1 MKYDLCVIGAGPGGY
16 VAAIRA
22 AQLGLK
28 TAVIERAK
36 AGGICTS
43 WGCIPSKALLHAA
56 NIIQEINHAKEYGIT
71 AELKGVDLDKLRQ
84 KKDRV
89 VKRLVGGVELLLKK
103 NGVDWIAGEAK
114 LAGSDS
120 ISVTDPGGKSQTITA
135 KHICL
140 ATGARPVE
148 LPHLKVD
155 HETIVTYFEALEING
170 LPEHFVVV
178 GGGAIGLEMAEVYA
192 ALGTKVTVVEMMPTV
207 LPGLDSDL
215 TRAAADIL
223 KKHGITV
230 LTGTKVADAEQGKN
244 KRWTLKLET
253 AGGKFLDPLDADRV
267 LVAVGLKPNS
277 EGIGLDKA
285 GVKTDKR
292 GFIEVNEQMRTSA
305 PNIYA
310 IGDVTGRKLL
320 AHKASREGHVVAEAI
335 AGHHAVMDYR
345 AVPSAIFLHPEIAT
359 VGLSEEEAKAA
370 GYELNIGKF
379 PLTALGRAVATDS
392 INGFVK
398 IVADKKTDR
407 VLGVHIVAP
416 TAGDM
421 IAEGALAIEMEATAE
436 DLAATI
442 HVHPTFSEAIMESS
456 AMSRGEAV
464 HILRG

>member
-56 NIIQEINHAKEYGIT
+56 SLIHDINNAKEYGIS
-71 AELKGVDLDKLRQ
+71 AEINDIDLDKLRQ

-89 VKRLVGGVELLLKK
+89 VKRLVGGVEMLLKK

-114 LAGSDS
+114 ITGRES
-120 ISVTDPGGKSQTITA
+120 ISVTDADGKSQTVEA
-135 KHICL
+135 KNICI

-155 HETIVTYFEALEING
+155 HKTIVTYFEALEIDG
-170 LPEHFVVV
+170 LPKHLVVV
-178 GGGAIGLEMAEVYA
+178 GGGAIGLEMAEVYG
-192 ALGTKVTVVEMMPTV
+192 ALGSKVTVVEMMDTV

-215 TRAAADIL
+215 TKATADIL

-230 LTGTKVADAEQGKN
+230 MTGTKVADAKQGKN
-244 KRWTLKLET
+244 KKWKLTLE
-253 AGGKFLDPLDADRV
+253 ASDGKKLDPLDADRV

-277 EGIGLDKA
+277 EDIGLDKV
-285 GVKTDKR
+285 GVKTDQR
-292 GFIEVNEQMRTSA
+292 GFIEVNEQMQTSV

-320 AHKASREGHVVAEAI
+320 AHKASREGHVVAEVA
-335 AGHHAVMDYR
+335 AGHHAIMDYR
-345 AVPSAIFLHPEIAT
+345 AVPGAVFLHPEIAT
-359 VGLSEEEAKAA
+359 VGMTEQEAKDA
-370 GYELNIGKF
+370 GHTLSIGKF
-379 PLTALGRAVATDS
+379 PLTALGRAVATDN

-398 IVADKKTDR
+398 IIADKETDR
-407 VLGVHIVAP
+407 VLGVHMVTP

-442 HVHPTFSEAIMESS
+442 HVHPTFSEALMESS

-464 HILRG
+464 HVLRG